1 VIVERVNRFLGWRAV
16 ERVALRQA
24 PLARRAKPK
33 PPPAIDAGPAR
44 RCHIPLDK
52 VPIRPNIR
60 SSKRGSPLRTTRRQF
75 LLAASSLALAA
86 GLAGTGGLELFSHGA
101 LAQSVAEAELMQPGP
116 LGDEVLGDDKA
127 PVTII
132 EYASMTCPHCAH
144 FALTTFPQLK
154 EKYIDTGKVKY
165 ILREFPFD
173 PIAAG
178 AFMLARCAGG
188 KDKYYAMVD
197 LLFRTQATWAVEKPL
212 APMLATVK
220 QAGFTQD
227 TFSACLANQ
236 KLLEGIEAVR
246 DRAAK
251 QFKVASTPTF
261 FINGQMTVG
270 ALSFEDMQKL
280 IDPLIKS

>member
-1 VIVERVNRFLGWRAV
+1 
-16 ERVALRQA
+16 
-24 PLARRAKPK
+24 
-33 PPPAIDAGPAR
+33 
-44 RCHIPLDK
+44 
-52 VPIRPNIR
+52 
-60 SSKRGSPLRTTRRQF
+60 LRTTRRQF

-86 GLAGTGGLELFSHGA
+86 ALTGTGSLELFSHGA

-116 LGDEVLGDDKA
+116 LGDEVLGDEKA
-127 PVTII
+127 PVTVI

-220 QAGFTQD
+220 QAGFTED
-227 TFSACLANQ
+227 SFKACLANQ
-236 KLLEGIEAVR
+236 KVLDGIEWVR

-251 QFKVASTPTF
+251 TFKVGSTPTF
-261 FINGQMTVG
+261 FINGQMAVG
-270 ALSFEDMQKL
+270 AISFEDMQKL

>member
-1 VIVERVNRFLGWRAV
+1 M
-16 ERVALRQA
+16 
-24 PLARRAKPK
+24 
-33 PPPAIDAGPAR
+33 
-44 RCHIPLDK
+44 
-52 VPIRPNIR
+52 
-60 SSKRGSPLRTTRRQF
+60 RTTRRQF

-86 GLAGTGGLELFSHGA
+86 ALTGTGGLELFSHGA

-116 LGDEVLGDDKA
+116 LGDEVLGDEKA
-127 PVTII
+127 SVTVI

-154 EKYIDTGKVKY
+154 EKYIDTGKIKY

-197 LLFRTQATWAVEKPL
+197 LLFRTQATWAVDKPL
-212 APMLATVK
+212 QPLLATVK
-220 QAGFTQD
+220 QAGFTED
-227 TFSACLANQ
+227 SFKACLSNQ
-236 KLLEGIEAVR
+236 KVLEGIEWVR

-270 ALSFEDMQKL
+270 AVSFEDMQKL

>member
-1 VIVERVNRFLGWRAV
+1 M
-16 ERVALRQA
+16 
-24 PLARRAKPK
+24 
-33 PPPAIDAGPAR
+33 
-44 RCHIPLDK
+44 
-52 VPIRPNIR
+52 
-60 SSKRGSPLRTTRRQF
+60 RTTRRQF

-86 GLAGTGGLELFSHGA
+86 ALTGGGLELFSHGA
-101 LAQSVAEAELMQPGP
+101 LAQSVPQAELMQQGP
-116 LGDEVLGDDKA
+116 LSDQVLGDEKA

-197 LLFRTQATWAVEKPL
+197 LLFRTQATWAVERPL
-212 APMLATVK
+212 GPMLNVVK
-220 QAGFTQD
+220 QAGFTEA
-227 TFSACLANQ
+227 TFKSCLGDQ
-236 KLLEGIEAVR
+236 KLLESIEAVR

-270 ALSFEDMQKL
+270 AISFEDMQKL
-280 IDPLIKS
+280 IDPLLKS